1 MIGVSFTGHDGRK
14 SSFSVQGAEDA
25 ASRMAGLTGSIRES
39 QSDAQGILLA
49 AKRAREGV
57 QANAA
62 PPQRRERVMPGGSVV
77 RGTDGA
83 LCLRGEEAGPLVP
96 GTKVYGAKDG
106 GKGFFSLDE
115 IDPPVHGS
123 VVGRA
128 VGDDSQSFDASD
140 AKRDGPDGTAWAMR
154 VQTDEKAEKD
164 PVAELVTV
172 YKYFR
177 LLYFSAAGRVV
188 GCSEEWREVAFEFM
202 PGSGGEGGRWEV
214 RPVVDPAG
222 HITELLF
229 GSGADLGGDD
239 ADIDKI
245 RDLDSVTS
253 VMTGYCPRGM

>member
-25 ASRMAGLTGSIRES
+25 ASRMAGLSGGSLRES
-39 QSDAQGILLA
+39 MNDVQGLVRAARRPKAQTQTPEA
-49 AKRAREGV
+49 AQK
-57 QANAA
+57 
-62 PPQRRERVMPGGSVV
+62 RERVMPGGSVV
-77 RGTDGA
+77 RAQDGA
-83 LCLRGEEAGPLVP
+83 ICLRGEELSPLVP
-96 GTKVYGAKDG
+96 GTKVFGAKNGD
-106 GKGFFSLDE
+106 KGFFSLDE
-115 IDPPVHGS
+115 IDPPVHGA
-123 VVGRA
+123 VVGRDI
-128 VGDDSQSFDASD
+128 GDDSQSLDANGAKKD
-140 AKRDGPDGTAWAMR
+140 APDGTAWSMR
-154 VQTDEKAEKD
+154 VQTDERADKD
-164 PVAELVTV
+164 LATGLITV

-177 LLYFSAAGRVV
+177 LLHFSAAGRMV
-188 GCSEEWREVAFEFM
+188 GCSGEWREVAVAFL
-202 PGSGGEGGRWEV
+202 PGAGGGKWEV